1 MSEAIVPAAQPQA
14 LEPAAARATV
24 EMGRD
29 GAIIKVGFDT
39 ERGFEALQRVGKA
52 FAASTLVPDS
62 YKGNLA
68 NCIIAVEMSSRMG
81 ASPLMVM
88 QNLYLVQGRP
98 SWSSQ
103 FLIAAFNNCGK
114 FSAIKYRWTG
124 KPGTKDWGCQAWAKE
139 RETGELVEGPLVTI
153 SMAEAEGWI
162 SKKGSKWQTMPQ
174 LMLTYRAATFLVRT
188 TAPELTMGL
197 KSAEESFDGSAVE
210 EWEAAL
216 PAPEPTKGAE
226 GLRAAAARAKAAAS
240 KPAPEPAVAPEQ
252 APAAQA
258 APAAELAEKVEEVP
272 VQQEMLDLLKV
283 VKTPE
288 SLGHWFTRLRQL
300 KLDKLI
306 TEEDLVYLRTEG
318 EKVEKAI
325 LAKS

>member
-1 MSEAIVPAAQPQA
+1 MSEAIVQSNVPQQS
-14 LEPAAARATV
+14 LDPVAARATV
-24 EMGRD
+24 EMNRD
-29 GAIIKVGFDT
+29 GAIIRVGFDT

-68 NCIIAVEMSSRMG
+68 NCIIAVEMASRMG

-153 SMAEAEGWI
+153 SMAESEGWI

-197 KSAEESFDGSAVE
+197 KSAEESLDGSAVE
-210 EWEAAL
+210 EWENAL
-216 PAPEPTKGAE
+216 PPPEPTKGAE
-226 GLRAAAARAKAAAS
+226 GLRAAAARASKAVDKKPTAAPPVA
-240 KPAPEPAVAPEQ
+240 PAQAEPAHTTTREP
-252 APAAQA
+252 
-258 APAAELAEKVEEVP
+258 VEEVP

-283 VKTPE
+283 ITKPE
-288 SLGHWFTRLRQL
+288 AIGHWFGRLRQL

-318 EKVEKAI
+318 EKLEKVI